1 LQAGIFASRFPGAGR
16 TLWTLINRAEYAIA
30 GEQLAVPHKAGTKY
44 FDVWNGAALDP
55 RIDGDRATLTLDI
68 AGRGFGAILAVDDG
82 ETIAGLDAFLAEMR
96 ARAATPLASISASWS
111 SAKQDLVPIAPTAR
125 YADAPDGMVTI
136 PAGEFDFAVHGIEI
150 EGYAADGVD
159 VQYPWEASPRRH
171 HRRRMTIEPFW
182 IDRFPVTNAQ
192 FKTFL
197 DASGYAP
204 ADDRNFLRHWQDDAP
219 PPGWENKPVIW
230 VGIEDARAYAA
241 WAGKRLPR
249 EWEWQYAAQ
258 GTDGRSYPWGDTWD
272 EAAVPA
278 PSLDRAMPVPA
289 DVDAYPA
296 GASPFG
302 VMDLVGNVWQWTDE
316 YRDDRVRAA
325 VLRGGSAYQPQTSH
339 WYFPQA
345 YRLDQ
350 HGKFLLMA
358 PAKDRSAGIGFRC
371 AADR

>member
-1 LQAGIFASRFPGAGR
+1 
-16 TLWTLINRAEYAIA
+16 
-30 GEQLAVPHKAGTKY
+30 
-44 FDVWNGAALDP
+44 
-55 RIDGDRATLTLDI
+55 
-68 AGRGFGAILAVDDG
+68 
-82 ETIAGLDAFLAEMR
+82 
-96 ARAATPLASISASWS
+96 
-111 SAKQDLVPIAPTAR
+111 
-125 YADAPDGMVTI
+125 
-136 PAGEFDFAVHGIEI
+136 
-150 EGYAADGVD
+150 DGVD
-159 VQYPWEASPRRH
+159 VQYPWEDSPRRH
-171 HRRRMTIEPFW
+171 HRRRMAIDAFW

-204 ADDRNFLRHWQDDAP
+204 ADDRNFLRHWRDGAP
-219 PPGWENKPVIW
+219 PAGWENKPVTW
-230 VGIEDARAYAA
+230 VAIEDARAYAD

-258 GTDGRSYPWGDTWD
+258 GADGRSYPWGNEWD
-272 EAAVPA
+272 EAAVPT
-278 PSLDRAMPVPA
+278 PSLGRVMPAPA
-289 DVDAYPA
+289 DVDAHPV

-316 YRDDRVRAA
+316 YRDDRIRAG

-345 YRLDQ
+345 YRLDE